1 MQEIE
6 LKEKEI
12 AIIEK
17 VVSTVCAI
25 GRDKHF
31 NQKFD
36 MAFINTCYT
45 NGADK
50 MVILPKELENWVI
63 KFGISINDNEMCMRE
78 VENYQKAVQ
87 EGYDMYLAPCYFYTK
102 KNGFVFTIQR
112 KCKCEECRYDDMFY
126 EATASNYDKA
136 DFETEDDY
144 YEAVNAA
151 TDDCDDYD
159 RTMAVFDNKELYW
172 WLQDNNI
179 NDLHCGNFG
188 LLDEVDVIVDYSGYC
203 G

>member
-1 MQEIE
+1 MQNIE

-25 GRDKHF
+25 GRGRHF

-36 MAFINTCYT
+36 MAFINTYCA

-50 MVILPKELENWVI
+50 MVILPEELENWVI
-63 KFGISINDNEMCMRE
+63 KFGIDTNEDEVCMRE

-87 EGYDMYLAPCYFYTK
+87 DGYDKYLAPCYLYAK

-112 KCKCEECRYDDMFY
+112 KCECEECRYDDMFY
-126 EATASNYDKA
+126 EVIASNYDKA
-136 DFETEDDY
+136 DFESEDDY
-144 YEAVNAA
+144 YEAISYETEEL
-151 TDDCDDYD
+151 TDWDKAYI
-159 RTMAVFDNKELYW
+159 VFNDNKICN
-172 WLQDNNI
+172 WLSDHNI

-188 LLDEVDVIVDYSGYC
+188 QLNGTNVLIDYSGYHW
-203 G
+203 